1 MCADLSLHPWRNESR
16 SRCGRVL
23 IAPLCSGTV
32 ASALALGAPEQG
44 SLYSAWILF
53 SLQPAAA
60 LLGFLIQRLW
70 LPPLLKACA
79 SFAQRTIWIHSTL
92 NNCAGQS
99 PVWRRTVRKW
109 VDLRV
114 LTAVWSI
121 LSKLVHLENAAYGR
135 QGSRSGYKSHT
146 SIFPLS
152 QSISHSDHEYAL
164 FLAFSLGSRRSN
176 WTCYISMGNLTFLK
190 PGMQLIFSLGKRR
203 ISKKCIVFRW
213 EPGESVRLKTWAWFE
228 FCTRRWTWQKV
239 L

>member
-23 IAPLCSGTV
+23 IAPLCSGAV

-53 SLQPAAA
+53 SLQPVAA
-60 LLGFLIQRLW
+60 LLGFLIRCLW

-109 VDLRV
+109 ADLRV

-121 LSKLVHLENAAYGR
+121 LSKLVHLENAAYRR

-146 SIFPLS
+146 LIFPLS
-152 QSISHSDHEYAL
+152 
-164 FLAFSLGSRRSN
+164 
-176 WTCYISMGNLTFLK
+176 
-190 PGMQLIFSLGKRR
+190 
-203 ISKKCIVFRW
+203 
-213 EPGESVRLKTWAWFE
+213 
-228 FCTRRWTWQKV
+228 
-239 L
+239 